1 MPKFRITITI
11 VREFD
16 NRANAITSCDA
27 IIAKVPTAW
36 EIRTEQCEKV

>member
-1 MPKFRITITI
+1 MPKWRVTITI

-27 IIAKVPTAW
+27 LTAKVPAGW